1 MLEKKNFPAEDGGR
15 RVGWQP
21 LKTGW
26 KATGVSAFLEGNKS
40 NELTTETSA
49 DPKKTPSL
57 INTIRT
63 KPLKHSPQHYT
74 TSADPS
80 NHQTLLPGTSTTIA
94 HKSQTTLQRTNVQP
108 MKATAFY
115 GPGNSSESSQA
126 NSTLTTF
133 IPQNKPGIS
142 SITIISRK
150 VSRSN
155 SLPGLDSTSKSPS
168 PPLDRK
174 PMKSNSPQVAVQQKA
189 TIVKVTEKRVLSNPG
204 SSASRP
210 ATPPASHGLDAVVR
224 RRKATIIKVTEHTER
239 YSPAKLATRNL
250 GYRHSYTEGMS
261 QDSLRTWNQ
270 KNGSEGNT
278 ALPYLRLNSAPNSNT
293 FTPNAKTYGTH
304 RSSMNLSVNNPPATA
319 HYSSEVSATV
329 VRPRSSRLQR
339 PLSCFGG
346 LIGHTEGSRDT
357 AAHSTARKWSLEL
370 PQETHVNAVNFNS
383 SFISLEKAAKEA
395 GQPVADTLNPGRDEK
410 ERRLPSVDGMRRASP
425 SLTLIKTPGKHLCP
439 TLTVFLSTNRLHLS
453 LISIFKGLQHL
464 NIFCLYAVCAFR
476 LKLLRTMLGFIWC
489 SSFEVLTPSIII
501 LVFVAECT
509 FTPMFQM
516 CSNIK

>member
-26 KATGVSAFLEGNKS
+26 KATGVSAFIEGNKS

-63 KPLKHSPQHYT
+63 KPLKHYT

-80 NHQTLLPGTSTTIA
+80 NHQTLLPGTSTTNA

-133 IPQNKPGIS
+133 IPQNKTGIS

-155 SLPGLDSTSKSPS
+155 SLPGFNSTSKSPS

-174 PMKSNSPQVAVQQKA
+174 PMESNSTQVAVQKNP
-189 TIVKVTEKRVLSNPG
+189 TIVKVTEKRVFSKLG
-204 SSASRP
+204 SSASQP
-210 ATPPASHGLDAVVR
+210 ATPPASYGLDAVVR
-224 RRKATIIKVTEHTER
+224 RRKATIIKVTEHRER

-250 GYRHSYTEGMS
+250 DYRHSYTEGLS
-261 QDSLRTWNQ
+261 QDSLHTGTWNQ

-278 ALPYLRLNSAPNSNT
+278 PFPYLRLNSAPKSNT
-293 FTPNAKTYGTH
+293 FTPNAKTYGIH
-304 RSSMNLSVNNPPATA
+304 RSSMNLSVSNPPAAT
-319 HYSSEVSATV
+319 HSSSEVSATV

-346 LIGHTEGSRDT
+346 LIGHTEASRDT
-357 AAHSTARKWSLEL
+357 AAHSAARKWSLEL

-395 GQPVADTLNPGRDEK
+395 GQPVADTLNPSRDEK
-410 ERRLPSVDGMRRASP
+410 ESRLPSVDRMRRASP

-439 TLTVFLSTNRLHLS
+439 TLTVFLSTTRLHVS

-464 NIFCLYAVCAFR
+464 NIFYLYAICAFK
-476 LKLLRTMLGFIWC
+476 LKLLRTMVGFIWF